1 MDKKKLSQLRPLKK
15 ELELIDRKLD
25 RLYERQENV
34 PVVMGKV
41 TGSSKDF
48 PYVEIRTSVLMDE
61 PKESDA
67 INEQI
72 RIREKRREQ
81 VESLITEIEQ
91 FIAEIPDSKD
101 RQIFELIYIDG
112 KKQREVA
119 NEIGLERSVVSKRIT
134 NYLNL
139 HTNHKNSVI

>member
-15 ELELIDRKLD
+15 EIELIDRKLD

-48 PYVEIRTSVLMDE
+48 PYTEVRTSVLMDE
-61 PKESDA
+61 PKEMDE
-67 INEQI
+67 IDKQI
-72 RIREKRREQ
+72 WIREKRKEQ

-91 FIAEIPDSKD
+91 FIAEIPDSRD

>member
-15 ELELIDRKLD
+15 ELQMIDRKLD

-48 PYVEIRTSVLMDE
+48 PYTEVRTSVLMDE
-61 PKESDA
+61 PKEADE
-67 INEQI
+67 IEKQI

-91 FIAEIPDSKD
+91 FIAEIPDSRD
-101 RQIFELIYIDG
+101 RQIFELRYIEELTM
-112 KKQREVA
+112 KKV
-119 NEIGLERSVVSKRIT
+119 GERVGYSKGRVSQIISG
-134 NYLNL
+134 YL
-139 HTNHKNSVI
+139 KD

>member
-15 ELELIDRKLD
+15 ELQMIDRKLD

-48 PYVEIRTSVLMDE
+48 PYVEVRTSVLMDE
-61 PKESDA
+61 PKEADE
-67 INEQI
+67 IEKQI

-91 FIAEIPDSKD
+91 FIAEIPDSRD
-101 RQIFELIYIDG
+101 RQIFELRYIEELTM
-112 KKQREVA
+112 KKV
-119 NEIGLERSVVSKRIT
+119 GERVGYSKGRVSQIISG
-134 NYLNL
+134 YL
-139 HTNHKNSVI
+139 KD